1 MAGLHARELG
11 EGILHKCLQSYA
23 HLLPF
28 DKKMHQNC
36 FGDGYEGRRSFYRKD
51 KLRQFGNCKNVVE
64 YIKIIEPEC
73 RRTRFLTS
81 DYVTKL

>member
-1 MAGLHARELG
+1 MQTDISILETYICRIYQNKNEENQYFCYLIVYAIEDTWQELG

-36 FGDGYEGRRSFYRKD
+36 FGDGYEGRRSF
-51 KLRQFGNCKNVVE
+51 
-64 YIKIIEPEC
+64 
-73 RRTRFLTS
+73 
-81 DYVTKL
+81 